1 MNKKNYKNSF
11 PKCLFARKQSD
22 APLLNVEGFL
32 SVIIAE
38 SISKILIEK
47 SGRYWDKFVDSLSSC
62 EADRVCTEIH
72 ETGLDEAMSPLSAL
86 DFSDLHISNNIY
98 SQMVQ
103 AATMTNYA
111 NKEYIFET
119 IDNNSDNMNLPLI
132 SNLIDGT
139 LSQEVLSSKDTMDII
154 LLNQKIEKYCLK
166 PNIGLSELRYAII
179 DVFQKGL
186 GVNVTD
192 DLKHDRQVY
201 DEALEHKTA
210 TQIEQ
215 GSKGKYCR
223 YTHMTWVQLNG
234 LFGDSHYE
242 NPLDE
247 LIHNIVIVEIRRT
260 RKYYQHLVIVAQDDQ
275 LVKKDVIETLN
286 TIMSACRKTNNLFV
300 QKLLT
305 ILYAEL
311 YESFKKLLEDDD
323 CIVKDLKKFIY
334 LWAGEYPDEEV
345 VRRYEEMVNSQSTAH
360 TNYANEQP
368 DVPQDIVNPE
378 HQPLREKSSIEQFK
392 EAAEKIGFFN
402 LERVKALK
410 SKQSKLCECL
420 FGRSEDYGERLCYV
434 AAWLDYLGVEE
445 LFKRS
450 KKISR
455 HPVEDYI
462 KWCEKYIMGM
472 KEVTGTCFKRYRA
485 KAKENIYRQKVE
497 EEYLDFLDIAA

>member
-1 MNKKNYKNSF
+1 MNQKKF
-11 PKCLFARKQSD
+11 
-22 APLLNVEGFL
+22 
-32 SVIIAE
+32 I
-38 SISKILIEK
+38 
-47 SGRYWDKFVDSLSSC
+47 DSLSCC
-62 EADRVCTEIH
+62 EADRVCTEI
-72 ETGLDEAMSPLSAL
+72 LKRDQYVSKSPLSAL
-86 DFSDLHISNNIY
+86 DFSDLHISNNIW
-98 SQMVQ
+98 SQLAQ
-103 AATMTNYA
+103 AATMTYYA

-119 IDNNSDNMNLPLI
+119 IDNNPEIMNLPLI

-192 DLKHDRQVY
+192 DLTHDRHVY
-201 DEALEHKTA
+201 DKALELKTA

-215 GSKGKYCR
+215 GSKGKYCC
-223 YTHMTWVQLNG
+223 YTHITWVQLKG

-260 RKYYQHLVIVAQDDQ
+260 RKYYQHLVIAAQDDQ
-275 LVKKDVIETLN
+275 LVKNDVIETLN
-286 TIMSACRKTNNLFV
+286 TIMLACRKTNNLFV
-300 QKLLT
+300 QELLT

-311 YESFKKLLEDDD
+311 YETFKKLLEDDD
-323 CIVKDLKKFIY
+323 CIVKDLKQFIY
-334 LWAGEYPDEEV
+334 LWAGKYPDEEV
-345 VRRYEEMVNSQSTAH
+345 VRRFEEMVNSQSTAH

-378 HQPLREKSSIEQFK
+378 HQPLREKSLVEQFK
-392 EAAEKIGFFN
+392 DAAEKIDFFN

-410 SKQSKLCECL
+410 SKQSKLFECL
-420 FGRSEDYGERLCYV
+420 FGRSEDYGERLFYV

-450 KKISR
+450 KKNSK
-455 HPVEDYI
+455 HPVKDYI

-485 KAKENIYRQKVE
+485 KAKKYKYQQKVE
-497 EEYLDFLDIAA
+497 EEYLDFLDIVA